1 MEQRRYCA
9 FISYRHYTPDKEVAQ
24 RLHSLIENYTIPS
37 ALRGEEGL
45 KHPGRVFRDQEELP
59 LSADLGKDIETA
71 LDNSDWLI
79 CVCSPRYLQSRWCMR
94 ELEYFIER
102 RGRERV
108 LAVLAEGEPQDAFPD
123 LLCKGKD
130 ADGNEIDIEPL
141 AADVRSAT
149 LQGSLKKLKK
159 EKLRILAP
167 MLGTTFD
174 GLYMRQKR
182 RARRNI
188 AAIACAAL
196 VAAGGFMG
204 YYNYQQR
211 VMEQERAAQQA
222 ALENERIT
230 SARNECDLLLEQ
242 AAAAVNE
249 YSKPQAR
256 ELLLKARDLSDSIGG
271 YREEALLTLLEKAC
285 YAGNMSREVK
295 LDSAVDYFAVSAD
308 RSTEFFSPDG
318 TKVLIPS
325 SGYTLDCCD
334 AFTGKLLWRS
344 SFDQLIT
351 SARWSEDSGRVVATA
366 HMAHNVRVIDAASG
380 EVISDLKGISWVS
393 DACFGGDKIYMI
405 FQSGILIWDPETDP
419 DAQNIAWYMDELYD
433 QGTGGSVFHG
443 QYVVKY
449 DNEQIGIVDTEGPM
463 WMYDRATPNKIIN
476 GYTLSPDGMKMFI
489 HQYNEVFVCDVET
502 DEILWSVQR
511 DKSSSH
517 INDIP
522 ESSGAGPVWA
532 GDYIY
537 DNERLD
543 PMDYLGY
550 TGTVY
555 NANTGEVLYTLE
567 NECCRGATP
576 DGRYF
581 LCSTG
586 AYEAATGER
595 AAKSVSYLYDSDSD
609 GKRYLSAGYILT
621 GMGAGSQYTLGEYSG
636 TLYHERNELHRTI
649 TPDDK
654 YQVVWIPGN
663 PTGYS
668 KQGFT
673 VVRMDG
679 SNWQY
684 NVMDFS
690 PQYFITFTADSR
702 LVALGSGNNGIGVYE
717 VETGKCLY
725 KSDAFYMRC
734 FLNGFT
740 FSSDG
745 RYLMAA
751 GKDGIGRQEDNYC
764 YFVVAD
770 MDTGDTLYE
779 MYPTK
784 KAADWGFDETTGD
797 AVVLYEDGS
806 ALCGDIFTSADE
818 LIAYARRLSADRAA
832 DR

>member
-1 MEQRRYCA
+1 MEQRQYCA

-24 RLHSLIENYTIPS
+24 RLHSLIENYVIPS
-37 ALRGEEGL
+37 SLRGEDGA

-71 LDNSDWLI
+71 LNNSEWLI

-108 LAVLAEGEPQDAFPD
+108 LAVLAEGEPRDAFPD

-130 ADGNEIDIEPL
+130 ADGNETDIEPL
-141 AADVRSAT
+141 AADVRSDT
-149 LQGSLKKLKK
+149 LKGSLKKLKK

-182 RARRNI
+182 RLRRNI
-188 AAIACAAL
+188 ALGACAAL
-196 VAAGGFMG
+196 VVAGGIFG
-204 YYNYQQR
+204 YLSYQRSRLETER
-211 VMEQERAAQQA
+211 VTAAK
-222 ALENERIT
+222 NEY
-230 SARNECDLLLEQ
+230 DLLIEQ
-242 AAAAVNE
+242 ASAAIND
-249 YSKPQAR
+249 SRKSFAR
-256 ELLLKARDLSDSIGG
+256 EVLLKARDISDTIGG
-271 YREEALLTLLEKAC
+271 YREDTLITLLEKAC

-308 RSTEFFSPDG
+308 RSTDFFSPDG

-325 SGYTLDCCD
+325 TGYTLDCCD
-334 AFTGKLLWRS
+334 AYTGKLLWRS
-344 SFDQLIT
+344 SFNQLIT

-366 HMAHNVRVIDAASG
+366 HMAHNVRVIDASSG
-380 EVISDLKGISWVS
+380 QVLSDLTGISWVS
-393 DACFGGDKIYMI
+393 DACIYRDKIYMV
-405 FQSGILIWDPETDP
+405 FENGILIWDPEEDP
-419 DAQNIAWYMDELYD
+419 DAQHIDWYMDELFD
-433 QGTGGSVFHG
+433 QGSGGTVAHG

-463 WMYDRATPNKIIN
+463 WMYDRTTPNKIISN
-476 GYTLSPDGMKMFI
+476 YTLSPDGMKMFI
-489 HQYNEVFVCDVET
+489 HQYNEVFVVDVET
-502 DEILWSVQR
+502 DEMLWHVDR
-511 DKSSSH
+511 DKSSSWV
-517 INDIP
+517 IDIP
-522 ESSGAGPVWA
+522 DSTGAWPVWA

-543 PMDYLGY
+543 PLDYLGY

-567 NECCRGATP
+567 NEICRGATP
-576 DGRYF
+576 DGKYF
-581 LCSTG
+581 LCSSG

-595 AAKSVSYLYDSDSD
+595 AAKSISYLYDCDSE
-609 GKRYLSAGYILT
+609 GRRYLSAGYILT
-621 GMGAGSQYTLGEYSG
+621 GMGAGSQYTLDGYSG
-636 TLYHERNELHRTI
+636 TLYHERNEIHRTI

-654 YQVVWIPGN
+654 YQVVWISGT

-668 KQGFT
+668 KPGFT

-684 NVMDFS
+684 NVMDFT
-690 PQYFITFTADSR
+690 PQYHITFSADSR
-702 LVALGSGNNGIGVYE
+702 LVALGSGTNGIGVYE

-734 FLNGFT
+734 FLNGLT
-740 FSSDG
+740 FSKDG

-751 GKDGIGRQEDNYC
+751 GKDGIGRQEDKYC

-770 MDTGDTLYE
+770 METGETLYE
-779 MYPTK
+779 IYPTK
-784 KAADWGFDETTGD
+784 KATDWGFDETTGD
-797 AVVLYEDGS
+797 AVVLYEDGT
-806 ALCGDIFTSADE
+806 ALCGDIFTSAEE
-818 LIAYARRLSADRAA
+818 LIAYARRLSADQAT

>member
-1 MEQRRYCA
+1 MEQRQYCA

-24 RLHSLIENYTIPS
+24 RLHSLIENYVIPS
-37 ALRGEEGL
+37 SLRGEDGA

-71 LDNSDWLI
+71 LNNSEWLI

-108 LAVLAEGEPQDAFPD
+108 LAVLAEGEPRDAFPD

-130 ADGNEIDIEPL
+130 ADGNETDIEPL
-141 AADVRSAT
+141 AADVRSDT
-149 LQGSLKKLKK
+149 LKGSLKKLKK

-182 RARRNI
+182 RLRRNI
-188 AAIACAAL
+188 ALGACAAL
-196 VAAGGFMG
+196 VVAGGIFG
-204 YYNYQQR
+204 YLSYQRSRLETER
-211 VMEQERAAQQA
+211 VTAAK
-222 ALENERIT
+222 NEY
-230 SARNECDLLLEQ
+230 DLLIEQ
-242 AAAAVNE
+242 ASAAIND
-249 YSKPQAR
+249 SRKSFAR
-256 ELLLKARDLSDSIGG
+256 EVLLKARDISDTIGG
-271 YREEALLTLLEKAC
+271 YREDTLITLLEKAC

-308 RSTEFFSPDG
+308 RSTDFFSPDG

-325 SGYTLDCCD
+325 TGYTLDCCD
-334 AFTGKLLWRS
+334 AYTGKLLWRS
-344 SFDQLIT
+344 SFNQLIT

-366 HMAHNVRVIDAASG
+366 HMAHNVRVIDASSG
-380 EVISDLKGISWVS
+380 QVLSDLTGISWVS
-393 DACFGGDKIYMI
+393 DACIYRDKIYMV
-405 FQSGILIWDPETDP
+405 FENGILIWDPEEDP
-419 DAQNIAWYMDELYD
+419 DAQHIDWYMDELFD
-433 QGTGGSVFHG
+433 QGSGGTVAHG

-463 WMYDRATPNKIIN
+463 WMYDRTTPNKIISN
-476 GYTLSPDGMKMFI
+476 YTLSPDGMKMFI
-489 HQYNEVFVCDVET
+489 HQYNEVFVVDVET
-502 DEILWSVQR
+502 DEMLWHVDR
-511 DKSSSH
+511 DKSSSWV
-517 INDIP
+517 IDIP
-522 ESSGAGPVWA
+522 DSTGAWPVWA

-543 PMDYLGY
+543 PLDYLGY

-567 NECCRGATP
+567 NEICRGATP
-576 DGRYF
+576 DGKYF
-581 LCSTG
+581 LCSSG

-595 AAKSVSYLYDSDSD
+595 AAKSISYLYDCDSE
-609 GKRYLSAGYILT
+609 GRRYLSAGYILT
-621 GMGAGSQYTLGEYSG
+621 GMGAGSQYTLDGYTG

-654 YQVVWIPGN
+654 YQVVWISGT

-668 KQGFT
+668 KPGFT

-684 NVMDFS
+684 NVMDFT
-690 PQYFITFTADSR
+690 PQYHITFSADSR
-702 LVALGSGNNGIGVYE
+702 LVALGSGTNGIGVYE

-734 FLNGFT
+734 FLNGLT
-740 FSSDG
+740 FSKDG

-751 GKDGIGRQEDNYC
+751 GKDGIGRQEDKYC

-770 MDTGDTLYE
+770 METGETLYE
-779 MYPTK
+779 IYPTK
-784 KAADWGFDETTGD
+784 KATDWGFDETTGD
-797 AVVLYEDGS
+797 AVVLYEDGT
-806 ALCGDIFTSADE
+806 ALCGDIFTSAEE
-818 LIAYARRLSADRAA
+818 LIAYARRLSADQAT

>member
-1 MEQRRYCA
+1 MEQRQYCA

-24 RLHSLIENYTIPS
+24 RLHSLIENYVIPS
-37 ALRGEEGL
+37 SLRGEDRA

-71 LDNSDWLI
+71 LNNSEWLI

-108 LAVLAEGEPQDAFPD
+108 LAVLAEGEPRDAFPD

-130 ADGNEIDIEPL
+130 ADGNETDIEPL
-141 AADVRSAT
+141 AADVRSDT
-149 LQGSLKKLKK
+149 LKGSLKKLKK

-182 RARRNI
+182 RLRRNI
-188 AAIACAAL
+188 ALGACAAL
-196 VAAGGFMG
+196 VVAGGIFG
-204 YYNYQQR
+204 YLSYQRNRLETER
-211 VMEQERAAQQA
+211 VTAAK
-222 ALENERIT
+222 NEY
-230 SARNECDLLLEQ
+230 DLLIEQ
-242 AAAAVNE
+242 ASAAIND
-249 YSKPQAR
+249 SRKSFAR
-256 ELLLKARDLSDSIGG
+256 EVLLKARDISDTIGG
-271 YREEALLTLLEKAC
+271 YREDTLITLLEKAC
-285 YAGNMSREVK
+285 YAGNMSSEVK

-308 RSTEFFSPDG
+308 RSTDFFSPDG

-334 AFTGKLLWRS
+334 ASTGKLLWRS
-344 SFDQLIT
+344 SFNQLIT

-366 HMAHNVRVIDAASG
+366 HMAHNVRVIEASSG
-380 EVISDLKGISWVS
+380 QVLSDLTGISWVS
-393 DACFGGDKIYMI
+393 DACIYRDKIYMV
-405 FQSGILIWDPETDP
+405 FENGILIWDPEEDP
-419 DAQNIAWYMDELYD
+419 DAQHIDWYMDELFD
-433 QGTGGSVFHG
+433 QGSGGTVVHG

-463 WMYDRATPNKIIN
+463 WMYDRTTPNKTISN
-476 GYTLSPDGMKMFI
+476 YTLSPDGMKMFI
-489 HQYNEVFVCDVET
+489 HQYNEVFVVDIET
-502 DEILWSVQR
+502 DEMLWHVDR
-511 DKSSSH
+511 DKSSSWV
-517 INDIP
+517 IDIP
-522 ESSGAGPVWA
+522 DSTGAWPVWA

-543 PMDYLGY
+543 PLDYLGY

-567 NECCRGATP
+567 NEICRGATP
-576 DGRYF
+576 DGKYF
-581 LCSTG
+581 LCSSG

-595 AAKSVSYLYDSDSD
+595 AAKSISYLYDCDSE
-609 GKRYLSAGYILT
+609 GRRYLSAGYILT
-621 GMGAGSQYTLGEYSG
+621 GMGAGSQYTLDGYTG

-654 YQVVWIPGN
+654 YQVVWISGT

-668 KQGFT
+668 KPGFT

-684 NVMDFS
+684 NVMDFT
-690 PQYFITFTADSR
+690 PQYHITFSADSR
-702 LVALGSGNNGIGVYE
+702 LVALGSGTNGIGVYE

-734 FLNGFT
+734 FLNGLT
-740 FSSDG
+740 FSKDG

-751 GKDGIGRQEDNYC
+751 GKDGIGRQEDNFC

-770 MDTGDTLYE
+770 METGETLYE
-779 MYPTK
+779 IYPTK
-784 KAADWGFDETTGD
+784 KATDWGFDENTGD
-797 AVVLYEDGS
+797 AVVLYEDGT
-806 ALCGDIFTSADE
+806 ALCGDIFTSAEE
-818 LIAYARRLSADRAA
+818 LIAYARRLSADQAT

>member
-1 MEQRRYCA
+1 MEQRQYCA

-24 RLHSLIENYTIPS
+24 RLHSLIENYVIPS
-37 ALRGEEGL
+37 SLRGEDGA

-71 LDNSDWLI
+71 LNNSEWLI

-108 LAVLAEGEPQDAFPD
+108 LAVLAEGEPRDAFPD

-130 ADGNEIDIEPL
+130 ADGNETDIEPL
-141 AADVRSAT
+141 AADVRSDT
-149 LQGSLKKLKK
+149 LKGSLKKLKK

-182 RARRNI
+182 RLRRNI
-188 AAIACAAL
+188 ALGACAAL
-196 VAAGGFMG
+196 VVAGGIFG
-204 YYNYQQR
+204 YLSYQRSRLETER
-211 VMEQERAAQQA
+211 VTAAK
-222 ALENERIT
+222 NEY
-230 SARNECDLLLEQ
+230 DLLIEQ
-242 AAAAVNE
+242 ASAAIND
-249 YSKPQAR
+249 SRKSFAR
-256 ELLLKARDLSDSIGG
+256 EVLLKARDISDTIGG
-271 YREEALLTLLEKAC
+271 YREDTLITLLEKAC

-308 RSTEFFSPDG
+308 RSTDFFSPDG

-325 SGYTLDCCD
+325 TGYTLDCCD
-334 AFTGKLLWRS
+334 AYTGKLLWRS
-344 SFDQLIT
+344 SFNQLIT

-366 HMAHNVRVIDAASG
+366 HMAHNVRVIDASSG
-380 EVISDLKGISWVS
+380 QVLSDLTGISWVS
-393 DACFGGDKIYMI
+393 DACIYRDKIYMV
-405 FQSGILIWDPETDP
+405 FENGILIWDPEEDP
-419 DAQNIAWYMDELYD
+419 DAQHIDWYMDELFD
-433 QGTGGSVFHG
+433 QGSGGTVAHG

-463 WMYDRATPNKIIN
+463 WMYDRTTPNKIISN
-476 GYTLSPDGMKMFI
+476 YTLSPDGMKMFI
-489 HQYNEVFVCDVET
+489 HQYNEVFVVDVET
-502 DEILWSVQR
+502 DEMLWHVDR
-511 DKSSSH
+511 DKSSSWV
-517 INDIP
+517 IDIP
-522 ESSGAGPVWA
+522 DSTGAWPVWA

-543 PMDYLGY
+543 PLDYLGY

-567 NECCRGATP
+567 NEICRGATP
-576 DGRYF
+576 DGKYF
-581 LCSTG
+581 LCSSG

-595 AAKSVSYLYDSDSD
+595 AAKSISYLYDCDSE
-609 GKRYLSAGYILT
+609 GRRYLSAGYILT
-621 GMGAGSQYTLGEYSG
+621 GMGAGSQYTLDGYSG
-636 TLYHERNELHRTI
+636 TLYHERNEIHRTI

-654 YQVVWIPGN
+654 YQVVWISGT

-668 KQGFT
+668 KPGFT

-684 NVMDFS
+684 NVMDFT
-690 PQYFITFTADSR
+690 PQYHITFSADSR
-702 LVALGSGNNGIGVYE
+702 LVALGSGTNGIGVYE

-734 FLNGFT
+734 FLNGLT
-740 FSSDG
+740 FSKDG

-751 GKDGIGRQEDNYC
+751 GKDGIGRQEDKYC

-770 MDTGDTLYE
+770 METGETLYE
-779 MYPTK
+779 IYPTK
-784 KAADWGFDETTGD
+784 KATDWGFDETTGD
-797 AVVLYEDGS
+797 AVVLYEDGT
-806 ALCGDIFTSADE
+806 ALCGDIFTSAEE
-818 LIAYARRLSADRAA
+818 LIAYARRLSAEQATGR
-832 DR
+832 

>member
-1 MEQRRYCA
+1 MEQRQYCA

-24 RLHSLIENYTIPS
+24 RLHSLIENYVIPS
-37 ALRGEEGL
+37 SLRGEDGA

-71 LDNSDWLI
+71 LNNSEWLI

-108 LAVLAEGEPQDAFPD
+108 LAVLAEGEPRDAFPD

-130 ADGNEIDIEPL
+130 ADGNETDIEPL
-141 AADVRSAT
+141 AADVRSDT
-149 LQGSLKKLKK
+149 LKGSLKKLKK

-182 RARRNI
+182 RLRRNI
-188 AAIACAAL
+188 ALGACAAL
-196 VAAGGFMG
+196 VVAGGIFG
-204 YYNYQQR
+204 YLSYQRNRLETER
-211 VMEQERAAQQA
+211 VTAAK
-222 ALENERIT
+222 NEY
-230 SARNECDLLLEQ
+230 DLLIEQ
-242 AAAAVNE
+242 ASAAIND
-249 YSKPQAR
+249 SRKSFAR
-256 ELLLKARDLSDSIGG
+256 EVLLKARDISDTIGG
-271 YREEALLTLLEKAC
+271 YREDTLITLLEKAC

-308 RSTEFFSPDG
+308 RSTDFFSPDG

-325 SGYTLDCCD
+325 TGYTLDCCD
-334 AFTGKLLWRS
+334 AYTGKLLWRS
-344 SFDQLIT
+344 SFNQLIT

-366 HMAHNVRVIDAASG
+366 HMAHNVRVIDASSG
-380 EVISDLKGISWVS
+380 QVLSDLTGISWVS
-393 DACFGGDKIYMI
+393 DACIYRDKIYMV
-405 FQSGILIWDPETDP
+405 FENGILIWDPEEDP
-419 DAQNIAWYMDELYD
+419 DAQHIDWYMDELFD
-433 QGTGGSVFHG
+433 QGSGGTVAHG

-463 WMYDRATPNKIIN
+463 WMYDRTTPNKIISN
-476 GYTLSPDGMKMFI
+476 YTLSPDGMKMFI
-489 HQYNEVFVCDVET
+489 HQYNEVFVVDVET
-502 DEILWSVQR
+502 DEMLWHVDR
-511 DKSSSH
+511 DKSSSWV
-517 INDIP
+517 IDIP
-522 ESSGAGPVWA
+522 DSTGAWPVWA

-543 PMDYLGY
+543 PLDYLGY

-567 NECCRGATP
+567 NEICRGATP
-576 DGRYF
+576 DGKYF
-581 LCSTG
+581 LCSSG

-595 AAKSVSYLYDSDSD
+595 AAKSISYLYDCDSE
-609 GKRYLSAGYILT
+609 GRRYLSAGYILT
-621 GMGAGSQYTLGEYSG
+621 GMGAGSQYTLDGYTG
-636 TLYHERNELHRTI
+636 TLYHERNEIHRTI

-654 YQVVWIPGN
+654 YQVVWISGT

-668 KQGFT
+668 KPGFT

-684 NVMDFS
+684 NVMDFT
-690 PQYFITFTADSR
+690 PQYHITFSADSR
-702 LVALGSGNNGIGVYE
+702 LVALGSGTNGIGVYE

-734 FLNGFT
+734 FLNGLT
-740 FSSDG
+740 FSKDG

-751 GKDGIGRQEDNYC
+751 GKDGIGRPEDNFC

-770 MDTGDTLYE
+770 METGETLYE
-779 MYPTK
+779 IYPTK
-784 KAADWGFDETTGD
+784 KATDWGFDETTGD
-797 AVVLYEDGS
+797 AVVLYEDGT
-806 ALCGDIFTSADE
+806 ALCGDIFTFAEE
-818 LIAYARRLSADRAA
+818 LIAYARRLSAEQATDR
-832 DR
+832 

>member
-1 MEQRRYCA
+1 MEQRQYCA

-24 RLHSLIENYTIPS
+24 RLHSLIENYVIPS
-37 ALRGEEGL
+37 SLRGEDGA

-71 LDNSDWLI
+71 LNNSEWLI

-108 LAVLAEGEPQDAFPD
+108 LAVLAEGEPRDAFPD

-130 ADGNEIDIEPL
+130 ADGNETDIEPL
-141 AADVRSAT
+141 AADVRSDT
-149 LQGSLKKLKK
+149 LKGSLKKLKK

-182 RARRNI
+182 RLRRNI
-188 AAIACAAL
+188 ALGACAAL
-196 VAAGGFMG
+196 VVAGGIFG
-204 YYNYQQR
+204 YLSYQRSRLETER
-211 VMEQERAAQQA
+211 VTAAK
-222 ALENERIT
+222 NEY
-230 SARNECDLLLEQ
+230 DLLIEQ
-242 AAAAVNE
+242 ASAAIND
-249 YSKPQAR
+249 SRKSFAR
-256 ELLLKARDLSDSIGG
+256 EVLLKARDISDTIGG
-271 YREEALLTLLEKAC
+271 YREDTLITLLEKAC

-489 HQYNEVFVCDVET
+489 HQYNEVFVVDVET
-502 DEILWSVQR
+502 DEMLWHVDR
-511 DKSSSH
+511 DKSSSWV
-517 INDIP
+517 IDIP
-522 ESSGAGPVWA
+522 DSTGAWPVWA

-543 PMDYLGY
+543 PLDYLGY

-567 NECCRGATP
+567 NEICRGATP

-581 LCSTG
+581 LCSSG

-595 AAKSVSYLYDSDSD
+595 AAKSISYLYDCDSE
-609 GKRYLSAGYILT
+609 GRRYLSAGYILT
-621 GMGAGSQYTLGEYSG
+621 GMGAGSQYTLDGYSG
-636 TLYHERNELHRTI
+636 TLYHERNEIHRTI

-654 YQVVWIPGN
+654 YQVVWISGT

-668 KQGFT
+668 KPGFT

-684 NVMDFS
+684 NVMDFT
-690 PQYFITFTADSR
+690 PQYHITFSADSR
-702 LVALGSGNNGIGVYE
+702 LVALGSGTNGIGVYE

-734 FLNGFT
+734 FLNGLT
-740 FSSDG
+740 FSKDG

-751 GKDGIGRQEDNYC
+751 GKDGIGRQEDNFC

-770 MDTGDTLYE
+770 METGETLYE
-779 MYPTK
+779 IYPTK
-784 KAADWGFDETTGD
+784 KATDWGFDETTGD
-797 AVVLYEDGS
+797 AVVLYEDGT
-806 ALCGDIFTSADE
+806 ALCGDIFTSAEE
-818 LIAYARRLSADRAA
+818 LIAYARRLSAEQATDR
-832 DR
+832 